1 MIPWPYM
8 LQPESKNRRLISCF
22 EVTLN
27 CSRASPQLISL
38 MWFSIKLHGGAS
50 LAMMGQQTRS
60 ESLFYYFRMEDHIPE
75 DHLLRLVDRH
85 IDFAFVRETLKA
97 SYSDTGRPSIDPEV
111 LLRILLIG
119 YLYGITSERRLVE
132 DVGMH
137 LAYRWFTGL
146 GFDRDIPH
154 HSTFSK
160 NRHGR
165 FQESPLFLELFE
177 RIVQQC
183 MSVGLL
189 KGVDLSVDSTQIRA
203 DASPDRTIT
212 GEQLSEAAKVDR
224 TVREYVEQ
232 IELENVIAEPVVTAE
247 PSSSEAE
254 EKPELRRTYRNSP
267 PMKISTTD
275 PEAALSSKRGASEF
289 AYYDNYLIDSQSCI
303 ITGVMATPARLSQE
317 IVAARQ
323 MLEKARERFGLQPA
337 SVTADKSYGT
347 GEFLSW
353 LSKRQM
359 TPYIPVLDRKQQ
371 TKGFYT
377 QHDFVRVPDENAY
390 RCPGGELLRY
400 IGMSRGTQGFVFA
413 TRPSQCRDC
422 THKPACTPSTRR
434 TLKINWYEDVREHV
448 RKLSQTQEFAIARRA
463 RNKIEA
469 LFSELR
475 NQLRMRK
482 VRLRGLRNAQE
493 QFTLAATAQNLKTT
507 DEVYEPTK
515 TSGRGDGL
523 KKVILP
529 KPHHN
534 EVKRVPDVPLAQK
547 SFSTASILH
556 AFGMCF

>member
-1 MIPWPYM
+1 
-8 LQPESKNRRLISCF
+8 
-22 EVTLN
+22 
-27 CSRASPQLISL
+27 
-38 MWFSIKLHGGAS
+38 
-50 LAMMGQQTRS
+50 MMGQQTRS
-60 ESLFYYFRMEDHIPE
+60 ESLFYYFRLEDHVPE
-75 DHLLRLVDRH
+75 DHLLRLIDRYM
-85 IDFAFVRETLKA
+85 DFAFVRETLKA
-97 SYSDTGRPSIDPEV
+97 SYSHTGRPSIDPEV

-146 GFDRDIPH
+146 GFDQEVPH

-183 MSVGLL
+183 MNVGLL

-203 DASPDRTIT
+203 DASPNRTIT
-212 GEQLSEAAKVDR
+212 REQLPEIAKVNR

-232 IELENVIAEPVVTAE
+232 VERENVIAEPAVIAA
-247 PSSSEAE
+247 PPSSEAE
-254 EKPELRRTYRNSP
+254 DKPELRRTYRNSP

-289 AYYDNYLIDSQSCI
+289 AYYDNYLIDNQSCI
-303 ITGVMATPARLSQE
+303 IAGVIATPARLSHE
-317 IVAARQ
+317 IIAARQ
-323 MLEKARERFGLQPA
+323 MLERAKERFGLQPA

-353 LSKRQM
+353 LSNRQM

-377 QHDFVRVPDENAY
+377 QHEFTHVPGENAY

-413 TRPSQCRDC
+413 SRPSQCRNC
-422 THKPACTPSTRR
+422 AHKPACTPSNRR
-434 TLKINWYEDVREHV
+434 TLKINWYEDVREQV
-448 RKLSQTQEFAIARRA
+448 RKLSQTPEFAIARRA

-475 NQLRMRK
+475 NQINLRRL
-482 VRLRGLRNAQE
+482 RLRGLPRAGE
-493 QFTLAATAQNLKTT
+493 QFILAATVQN
-507 DEVYEPTK
+507 
-515 TSGRGDGL
+515 
-523 KKVILP
+523 I
-529 KPHHN
+529 
-534 EVKRVPDVPLAQK
+534 KRLVRFIKLSKQPE
-547 SFSTASILH
+547 TAM
-556 AFGMCF
+556 A